1 MANARLNSSE
11 LSGDTIAIIAGN
23 GALPYEI
30 ADELIANDRKVLIL
44 GIGEDVDRRIANYPH
59 KNLGWGQLSDFWAI
73 LKKTNSKDLVFAGG
87 YNSRPPISKILFDWD
102 IIKELPHII
111 SILAAGDNSLISGV
125 LQRVEKKGFRV
136 WGAHELAPG
145 LLVHQ
150 GANTSKKPSG
160 KDQKSLALGLSVTRQ
175 LGKFDVGQA
184 AVIVGRRAVA
194 LEGAE
199 GTDAMLQRVR
209 SLRESGRIPAK
220 IKGVL
225 VKSVKPN
232 QDLRADL
239 PTIGPN
245 TVKCAA
251 EAGLS
256 GIGVEAGCALI
267 VSRTET
273 LAAAKQAGLF
283 IYGIDAS
290 DEPENSEA

>member
-1 MANARLNSSE
+1 MANVRLNSPE

-30 ADELIANDRKVLIL
+30 ADELIANERKVLIL
-44 GIGEDVDRRIANYPH
+44 GIGEDVDRRIADYPH
-59 KNLGWGQLSDFWAI
+59 KNLDWGQLSDFWAI
-73 LKKTNSKDLVFAGG
+73 LKKTKSKDLVFAGG

-125 LQRVEKKGFRV
+125 LQRVEKKGFKV

-150 GANTSKKPSG
+150 GANTPKKPSG

-225 VKSVKPN
+225 VKSLKPN

-245 TVKCAA
+245 TVKCAV

-267 VSRTET
+267 VSRAET

-290 DEPENSEA
+290 DEPEISEV